1 VGFFQAVKARLQ
13 KFDDN
18 GNGGKSDDYVDSAIK
33 EIVDKA
39 LVSEGV
45 IDIYDAAGLKKQ
57 DISVLS
63 DVFLEEVRDME
74 HKNIA
79 VQVLKKLLNGEI
91 RSLTKK
97 NMMQGKKFSEMLN
110 GAINK
115 YQNKVLTAIE
125 IIEELIKLA
134 KEMRDAGKRGED
146 LGLTEDELAF
156 YDALEANDSAVRVL
170 GDETLKEIAQV
181 LVEKVKKNTSI
192 DWTIKESVRAK
203 LKVIVKRTLKKYGYP
218 PNKEKMAVDRI
229 LKQSELFADEWVSKE
244 ESARAN

>member
-1 VGFFQAVKARLQ
+1 MGFFQAVKARLQ